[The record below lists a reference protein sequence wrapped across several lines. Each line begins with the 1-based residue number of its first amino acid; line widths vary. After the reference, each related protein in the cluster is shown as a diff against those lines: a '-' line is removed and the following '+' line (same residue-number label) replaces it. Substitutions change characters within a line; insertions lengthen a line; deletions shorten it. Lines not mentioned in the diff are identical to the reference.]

1 MQGWDE
7 PIPEKTPEFLIVSL
21 EFPGEINDASKHY
34 QGSDANIDHLKFM
47 GLNGVFQF
55 LIEFLLELGDFI
67 YSLGII
73 L

>member
-47 GLNGVFQF
+47 GLQWRVPVPH
-55 LIEFLLELGDFI
+55 
-67 YSLGII
+67 
-73 L
+73 